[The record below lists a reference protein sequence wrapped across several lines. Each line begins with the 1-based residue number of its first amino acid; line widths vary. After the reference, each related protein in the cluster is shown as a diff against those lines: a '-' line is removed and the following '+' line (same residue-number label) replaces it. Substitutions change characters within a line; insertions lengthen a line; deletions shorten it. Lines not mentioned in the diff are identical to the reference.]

1 MSSLTIGLTGG
12 IGSGKSAAADHFA
25 KLGIDVVDADVVA
38 REVVMPGEPALAA
51 IVKRYGPAITN
62 PDHSLNRRRLRD
74 IIFQDAREKTWLEAL
89 LHPVI
94 RTRITEQLNRAQSPY
109 ALLVSPL
116 LLETNQHQ
124 LTDRII
130 VIDCPEPLQIQRAR
144 KRDGASEAQIK
155 AIMATQMQRQ
165 EKLSHADDIL
175 YNHGDLADLHT
186 QIEHLH
192 NQYLAQLR

>member
-1 MSSLTIGLTGG
+1 MPRLTVGLTGG

-25 KLGIDVVDADVVA
+25 ELGIDIVDADVVA

-62 PDHSLNRRRLRD
+62 PDHSLNRRRLRE
-74 IIFQDAREKTWLEAL
+74 IIFQDGREKAWLEGL

-94 RTRITEQLNRAQSPY
+94 RTRISEQLNLAQSPY
-109 ALLVSPL
+109 RLLVSPL
-116 LLETNQHQ
+116 LLETRQHQ
-124 LTDRII
+124 LTDRVI
-130 VIDCPEPLQIQRAR
+130 VIDCPEQLQIQRAR
-144 KRDGASEAQIK
+144 ERDEASEEQIK

-165 EKLSHADDIL
+165 ERLSHADDIL
-175 YNHGDLADLHT
+175 YNHGDLADLHR